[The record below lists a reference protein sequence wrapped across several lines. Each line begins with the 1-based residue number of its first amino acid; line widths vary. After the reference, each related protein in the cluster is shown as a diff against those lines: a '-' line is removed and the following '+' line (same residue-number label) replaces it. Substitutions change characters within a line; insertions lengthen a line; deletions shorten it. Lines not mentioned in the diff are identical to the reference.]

1 MSSDVLPHGSWPSPV
16 AARDLVAGGGVP
28 AEPRADGDDV
38 YWLATTTDGGSRV
51 VLHRRDA
58 AGEVTEVSPDWM
70 SVRSRVHE
78 YGGGAYAVARGV
90 VVAVDF
96 ATQRLWRLDGTPRPL
111 SGETTGAAV
120 RWGAPLVDLDRGT
133 VVVVRE
139 DHRDADAEP
148 LNELV
153 RLPLEPEG
161 EPGFGDVVVA
171 GRRRP
176 LPRPDADDAGDP
188 TRPDFVS
195 DPVLSPDGGRL
206 AWVQWSHPAM
216 PWDAASVLVAE
227 LDDAGAPGLARVVA
241 GGEGSTAVEPV
252 WVDGDRLALLAESEG
267 FAVPHVVDVTDPGS
281 TPRALAPSGTEW
293 GLPAWMLRTRAL
305 TLLPDGRLVGVR
317 HVAGTARLSVVDT
330 AAAEPTPVDLDL
342 PLVAA
347 SGLAT
352 GAGGL
357 VVDAGLPDVGW
368 AAATVAVEGDEASLE
383 VVAVRGTVPDA
394 AYVARAE
401 PVSWTGSGGDTAHG
415 FLHRPT
421 HPEVRGPEDELP
433 PLVVVAHGGPTSAT
447 TTVPRAAYT
456 FFTSRGIAVLD
467 VDYAGSTGYGRAYR
481 ERLRGQWGVADVED
495 VVAGARHLAETGVV
509 DGRRLGV
516 RGGSAGGYVVLA
528 ALAFHDVF
536 SAGVSLF
543 GVSDPSLLAQETHK
557 FESRYLDGLIGP
569 WPAARA
575 TYEERSPLHHV
586 DGIDAPLLLLQG
598 LEDKVVPPSQAQ
610 AMARGLR
617 EKHLP
622 VALVEFAGEGHGFR
636 DPDTIVRAAELEL
649 SFLAQLWGYRP
660 AEDLP
665 VLEVE
670 NLPRPDRD

>member
-16 AARDLVAGGGVP
+16 SARDLVSGGGVP
-28 AEPRADGDDV
+28 ADPRADGDATW
-38 YWLATTTDGGSRV
+38 WLATTEHSGSRV

-58 AGEVTEVSPDWM
+58 TGEVTEVSPDWM

-78 YGGGAYAVARGV
+78 YGGGAYAVAGSV

-96 ATQRLWRLDGTPRPL
+96 TTQRLWRLDGDQPRPL
-111 SGETTGAAV
+111 SGATEGALV
-120 RWGAPLVDLDRGT
+120 RWGAPLVDLDRGL
-133 VVVVRE
+133 VLVVRE
-139 DHRDADAEP
+139 DHRDTSAEP
-148 LNELV
+148 VNELV
-153 RLPLEPEG
+153 RLPLEPVG
-161 EPGFGDVVVA
+161 EPGFGEVVVA
-171 GRRRP
+171 GRRRE
-176 LPRPDADDAGDP
+176 LPRPDTDDAGDAR
-188 TRPDFVS
+188 RPDFVS
-195 DPVLSPDGGRL
+195 DPVLSPDGRRL

-227 LDDAGAPGLARVVA
+227 LDHEGAPGLARVVA
-241 GGEGSTAVEPV
+241 GGSGSTAVEPA
-252 WVDGDRLALLAESEG
+252 WVDGNRLAFLTEADG
-267 FAVPHVVDVTDPGS
+267 WAVPHLCDVADPGS
-281 TPRALAPSGTEW
+281 HARALAPSGTEW
-293 GLPAWMLRTRAL
+293 GLPAWALRTRAMA
-305 TLLPDGRLVGVR
+305 LLPDGRLVGVR
-317 HVAGTARLSVVDT
+317 HVEGTARLSVLDPDGDST
-330 AAAEPTPVDLDL
+330 TDPVDLDL

-352 GAGGL
+352 HADGV

-368 AAATVAVEGDEASLE
+368 AASLVRVDGDAATLDVL
-383 VVAVRGTVPDA
+383 AVRGTVPDP

-401 PVSWTGSGGDTAHG
+401 PVSWTGSGGATAHG

-421 HPEVRGPEDELP
+421 HPDVTGPEGELP

-456 FFTSRGIAVLD
+456 FFTSRGLAVLD

-495 VVAGARHLAETGVV
+495 VVAGAQHLADSGVV

-528 ALAFHDVF
+528 ALAFHDAF

-569 WPAARA
+569 WPTAREV
-575 TYEERSPLHHV
+575 YESRSPLHHV
-586 DGIDAPLLLLQG
+586 DGITAPLLLLQG
-598 LEDKVVPPSQAQ
+598 LEDKVVPPSQARV
-610 AMARGLR
+610 MADSLR
-617 EKHLP
+617 ENGQP

-649 SFLAQLWGYRP
+649 AFLARLWGYEP
-660 AEDLP
+660 AEELP
-665 VLEVE
+665 HLEVE
-670 NLPRPDRD
+670 NLSDGA